1 MTLRAPFAV
10 LAASLLAS
18 ACVVVP
24 RTRDGY
30 DPECEFVTH
39 HMELETVQ
47 VARIKACGDDLC
59 TAAVVVAVG
68 VTAASAVVSSSIVL
82 VGNVVYWADRRLSC
96 GPPTLA
102 AVSPRP

>member
-1 MTLRAPFAV
+1 MFLRARFAV

-39 HMELETVQ
+39 HMELETIQ
-47 VARIKACGDDLC
+47 VAQMRSCGDDLC
-59 TAAVVVAVG
+59 RWAVVVAVG

-82 VGNVVYWADRRLSC
+82 VGNVVYWADRRISC
-96 GPPTLA
+96 GPPTVA
-102 AVSPRP
+102 AAAPRP